1 MKGIGEQTCYVIQ
14 HMQKAGRWDDFPDP
28 SVGVSEIF
36 VSVRKSLHCLSPEAN
51 NAPW

>member
-1 MKGIGEQTCYVIQ
+1 MKGIEEQTCYVIQ

-36 VSVRKSLHCLSPEAN
+36 VSVRKEVLALPVS
-51 NAPW
+51 